1 MNLQTIKNALTS
13 RVGRQILTAQK
24 HSPKVMFIAGV
35 VGVATTV
42 VLAARA
48 TMKLEEVLDEHT
60 DMAAK
65 AEVARDAGL
74 KEYSSSD
81 YQHDMVKLYSRTIY
95 KLVKLYGPSIVIGTA
110 AIASLTGA
118 HLVLSRRNVA
128 VTAAYAALDK
138 GYREYRDRVL
148 KEVGPEKEREFR
160 YGLEDRTIVEET
172 DEGAVT
178 KTIKQISKAGGSP
191 YARLFDEINS
201 SSWQSEHAYNQL
213 FLRCQQN
220 YANDLLRA
228 RGHVFLN
235 EIYDMLGLQ
244 RSKEGA
250 VVGWVLDGGS
260 SDNFVDFGVFEGQN
274 FHEAM
279 RFVNGEEQSIWLDF
293 NVDGVIY
300 DLI

>member
-13 RVGRQILTAQK
+13 RVGREILTAQK
-24 HSPKVMFIAGV
+24 HSPKILFAAGV
-35 VGVATTV
+35 VGVVGTA

-48 TMKLEEVLDEHT
+48 TLKLEEILDEH
-60 DMAAK
+60 AELSAK
-65 AEVARDAGL
+65 AEVVRDSGRQDYSARD
-74 KEYSSSD
+74 
-81 YQHDMVKLYSRTIY
+81 YQTDMVKLYARTIY
-95 KLVKLYGPSIVIGTA
+95 KITKLYGPSIVVGVA
-110 AIASLTGA
+110 SIASLTGA
-118 HLVLSRRNVA
+118 HLVLNRRNVA
-128 VTAAYAALDK
+128 LTAAYAAIDK
-138 GYREYRDRVL
+138 GFKQYRERVL

-172 DEGAVT
+172 KEGPVT
-178 KTIKQISKAGGSP
+178 KTIKQITKAGGSP

-201 SSWQSEHAYNQL
+201 SSWQQEHSYNQL

-220 YANDLLRA
+220 YANDLLRS

-250 VVGWVLDGGS
+250 VVGWVLDGGN
-260 SDNFVDFGVFEGQN
+260 SDNFIDFGVFDGQN